1 ATADCG
7 LDACAGPAHACLRA
21 APGRTTTA
29 GRHQASQPARAG
41 AGTSRM
47 ERPGD
52 CRGSAARRPRPRD
65 LGDHGQPVCRDRWC
79 AADACAGSL
88 RRGRSGAGRSAGD
101 PSGGPRDG
109 AESAGIVHGQRD
121 LPQLERARHSAG
133 KVTGS
138 VELCAGR
145 RDPAASAALVQ
156 PRIFDGA
163 GWMTEQSMRGRIWP
177 RMLLL
182 LVLLAVVAAAVFGWN
197 DYHRFSVA
205 PLNVTTQQESIDV
218 SRGTSFKGIVA
229 ELRRHGLSTASPWYW
244 RLLAEQMHVARQ
256 LLADMAAG
264 KVLQRNFTI
273 VDGWTFAEL
282 RQALAHAEKLRHDSS
297 GLDDA
302 TIMQKIGAPGEVPE
316 GRFLPET
323 YAYVKGDGDLDI
335 LRRAH
340 VAMVKTLAALWPCRD

>member
-1 ATADCG
+1 
-7 LDACAGPAHACLRA
+7 
-21 APGRTTTA
+21 
-29 GRHQASQPARAG
+29 
-41 AGTSRM
+41 
-47 ERPGD
+47 
-52 CRGSAARRPRPRD
+52 
-65 LGDHGQPVCRDRWC
+65 
-79 AADACAGSL
+79 
-88 RRGRSGAGRSAGD
+88 
-101 PSGGPRDG
+101 
-109 AESAGIVHGQRD
+109 
-121 LPQLERARHSAG
+121 
-133 KVTGS
+133 
-138 VELCAGR
+138 
-145 RDPAASAALVQ
+145 
-156 PRIFDGA
+156 
-163 GWMTEQSMRGRIWP
+163 MTERSMRGRIWP
-177 RMLLL
+177 RLLL
-182 LVLLAVVAAAVFGWN
+182 LLILLAVVAAAVFGWN

-229 ELRRHGLSTASPWYW
+229 ELQRHGLSTASSWYW
-244 RLLAEQMHVARQ
+244 RLLAEQMHVAGKLHAGEYALAPGVTPRQ

-282 RQALAHAEKLRHDSS
+282 RQALAHAEKLKHDSA

-340 VAMVKTLAALWPCRD
+340 VAMVKTLAALWPCRDKDLPLATPYEALILASIVEKETGRADERARIAGVFVRRLQDHMLLQTDPSVIYGMGASYAGNIRKNDLTTDTPYNTYTRPGLPPTPIALPGKPALEAALHPAPGDALYFVARGDGTHVFASSLAEHNRNVDCYQRKHCP